1 MREGSFDRPTEFEV
15 QSVAF
20 STLRGKFPYVRGE
33 YKYKHPLKLGARF
46 DIAIFDSNIALKLII
61 EVKKSKKNPNR
72 KTATKQLAHYK
83 DITNMPVM
91 HIPGMHET
99 YRAKELGYYFLK
111 ATNLVI

>member
-33 YKYKHPLKLGARF
+33 YKYKHPLKRGARF
-46 DIAIFDSNIALKLII
+46 DIAIFDSNKALKLII

-72 KTATKQLAHYK
+72 KTATKQLDHYK
-83 DITNMPVM
+83 DITNVPVM
-91 HIPGMHET
+91 HIRGMDEA
-99 YRAKELGYYFLK
+99 YRAKELVDDFLK
-111 ATNLVI
+111 ASNLVI